1 MSNQDTRIYNGT
13 VWGALFQGPAPSGE
27 SVFFGPGEGAP
38 RPHRGQNIPG
48 AGGFFPLPDF
58 DLIPSGA
65 SAVTRGRR
73 GPEVLYPAPGT
84 GPGAGAAPGALTTPL
99 TPLSPLTPPIPQ
111 TGPTSPFL
119 GIGPPEIVPQAHGQ
133 VETGGLTYYRAPP
146 PPPPARL
153 PVSRGPRPAGA
164 HPGRQL

>member
-48 AGGFFPLPDF
+48 AGGFFPLPDI

-73 GPEVLYPAPGT
+73 GPETLYPAPGT
-84 GPGAGAAPGALTTPL
+84 GPGAGAAPGALTAPL
-99 TPLSPLTPPIPQ
+99 TPLAALTPPGEQPLAV
-111 TGPTSPFL
+111 PPL
-119 GIGPPEIVPQAHGQ
+119 GHGII
-133 VETGGLTYYRAPP
+133 ETGGMPEYRALPP
-146 PPPPARL
+146 PPTRRASVAPL
-153 PVSRGPRPAGA
+153 PHPRPAGA